1 MNLWAASAVISC
13 EGLRPLLIADS
24 SVKPAPRN
32 ILWDRVWSL
41 PRAVALPITFMER
54 VLEDKILLAHGS
66 GGKLAHEL
74 VEKSFVK
81 ALANPFLAKLDDSA
95 VIDLSGRL
103 AFTTDSYVVSP
114 IFFPGGDIGKLAV
127 CGTVNDLAM
136 SGAKPLYLSLSFI
149 IEEGLPR
156 AELDQ
161 IVDSTRK
168 AAQEAEVEIV
178 TGDTKVVHRG
188 SADKLFINTAGVG
201 IIAEGVNISGSN
213 ARPGD
218 RVILSGTI
226 GDHGIAV
233 LSQREGLSFST
244 RLESDCAPLG
254 NLVAEMLAASPNIHC
269 LRDPTRGG
277 LATSLNELAKQS
289 KVGIRIEEEKIP
301 VREEVLAACE
311 MLGFDPLYVANEG
324 KLVAI
329 VPTEDA
335 DRVLGAMRRNR
346 YGKSAAIIGEVRG
359 EQPGRVVMK
368 TVLGASRIVDM
379 LVGDLLP
386 RIC

>member
-1 MNLWAASAVISC
+1 M
-13 EGLRPLLIADS
+13 
-24 SVKPAPRN
+24 
-32 ILWDRVWSL
+32 
-41 PRAVALPITFMER
+41 
-54 VLEDKILLAHGS
+54 LAHGS

-74 VEKSFVK
+74 VESSFLK
-81 ALANPFLAKLDDSA
+81 ALANPLLAKLDDSA
-95 VIDLSGRL
+95 VFNFSGRL

-149 IEEGLPR
+149 IEEGLPQG
-156 AELDQ
+156 ELSQ
-161 IVDSTRK
+161 VVDSIQK
-168 AAQEAEVEIV
+168 AAQEAGVEIV

-201 IIAEGVNISGSN
+201 IIPEGVDISGNN
-213 ARPGD
+213 ARSGD
-218 RVILSGTI
+218 KVILSGAI

-233 LSQREGLSFST
+233 LSRREGLSFST
-244 RLESDCAPLG
+244 QLESDCAPLG
-254 NLVAEMLAASPNIHC
+254 GLVADMLAASSNIHS

-277 LATSLNELAKQS
+277 LATTLNELAKQS
-289 KVGIRIEEEKIP
+289 RVSIRIEEEKVL
-301 VREEVLAACE
+301 VRDEVLAACE

-329 VPTEDA
+329 VPPEDT
-335 DRVLGAMRRNR
+335 DKVLKVMRENH
-346 YGKSAAIIGEVRG
+346 YGKEAAIIGEVRA
-359 EQPGRVVMK
+359 EHPGRVVMK
-368 TVLGASRIVDM
+368 TCLGSSRIIDM
-379 LVGDLLP
+379 LVGDILP

>member
-1 MNLWAASAVISC
+1 M
-13 EGLRPLLIADS
+13 
-24 SVKPAPRN
+24 K
-32 ILWDRVWSL
+32 
-41 PRAVALPITFMER
+41 
-54 VLEDKILLAHGS
+54 DKILLAHGS

-74 VEKSFVK
+74 VEKGFVK
-81 ALANPFLAKLDDSA
+81 AFNNPFLAKFDDSA
-95 VIDLSGRL
+95 VMDFNGRL

-149 IEEGLPR
+149 IEEGLPQD
-156 AELDQ
+156 ELNK
-161 IVDSTRK
+161 IVDSVQKVAR
-168 AAQEAEVEIV
+168 EAGVEIV
-178 TGDTKVVHRG
+178 TGDTKVVNRG
-188 SADKLFINTAGVG
+188 SADKLFINTAGIG
-201 IIAEGVNISGSN
+201 IIPEGVDISGSR
-213 ARPGD
+213 ASPGD
-218 RVILSGTI
+218 IVILSGTI

-244 RLESDCAPLG
+244 QLESDCAPLG
-254 NLVAEMLAASPNIHC
+254 SLVAEMLAASSDIRC

-277 LATSLNELAKQS
+277 LATTLNELAKQS
-289 KVGIRIEEEKIP
+289 KASIRIEEEKIS

-329 VPTEDA
+329 VPAKDA
-335 DRVLGAMRRNR
+335 DKVLKAMRQNC
-346 YGKSAAIIGEVRG
+346 YGIDAAIIGEVRA
-359 EQPGRVVMK
+359 EHPGRVVMK
-368 TVLGASRIVDM
+368 TCLGASRIVDM

>member
-1 MNLWAASAVISC
+1 MEVI
-13 EGLRPLLIADS
+13 
-24 SVKPAPRN
+24 
-32 ILWDRVWSL
+32 
-41 PRAVALPITFMER
+41 
-54 VLEDKILLAHGS
+54 LEDKILLAHGS

-81 ALANPFLAKLDDSA
+81 ALVNPFLAKLDDSA
-95 VIDLSGRL
+95 VFNLSGKL

-136 SGAKPLYLSLSFI
+136 SGARPLYLSLAFI
-149 IEEGLPR
+149 IEEGLSQ
-156 AELDQ
+156 AELNK
-161 IVDSTRK
+161 IVDSTQR
-168 AAQEAEVEIV
+168 AAQEAGVQIV

-201 IIAEGVNISGSN
+201 VIPEGVDISGSK

-218 RVILSGTI
+218 KVILSGTI

-244 RLESDCAPLG
+244 RLESDCVPL
-254 NLVAEMLAASPNIHC
+254 NSLVAAMLTASPNIHC

-301 VREEVLAACE
+301 LREEVLAACE

-324 KLVAI
+324 KLAAI
-329 VPTEDA
+329 VPAENA
-335 DRVLGAMRRNR
+335 DKVLEAMQGNQ
-346 YGKSAAIIGEVRG
+346 YGKDAAIIGEVRA
-359 EQPGRVVMK
+359 EHPGRVVMK
-368 TVLGASRIVDM
+368 TCLGASRIIDM

>member
-1 MNLWAASAVISC
+1 
-13 EGLRPLLIADS
+13 
-24 SVKPAPRN
+24 
-32 ILWDRVWSL
+32 
-41 PRAVALPITFMER
+41 MEE
-54 VLEDKILLAHGS
+54 VLKNKILLAHGS

-74 VEKSFVK
+74 VEKSFLK

-95 VIDLSGRL
+95 VFDLSGRL

-127 CGTVNDLAM
+127 YGTVNDLAM
-136 SGAKPLYLSLSFI
+136 SGAKPLYFSLSFI
-149 IEEGLPR
+149 IEEGLPQD
-156 AELDQ
+156 ELSQ
-161 IVDSTRK
+161 VVDSVRK
-168 AAQEAEVEIV
+168 AAQEAGVEIV

-201 IIAEGVNISGSN
+201 IIPEGINISGSN

-218 RVILSGTI
+218 IVILSGTI

-244 RLESDCAPLG
+244 QLESDCAPLG
-254 NLVAEMLAASPNIHC
+254 SLVAEMLAASPNIHC

-277 LATSLNELAKQS
+277 LATTLNELAKQS
-289 KVGIRIEEEKIP
+289 KVSIRIEEEKIP
-301 VREEVLAACE
+301 VRDEVLGACE

-329 VPTEDA
+329 IPDEDA
-335 DRVLGAMRRNR
+335 DKVLKAMRENH
-346 YGKSAAIIGEVRG
+346 YGKEATIIGEVRT
-359 EQPGRVVMK
+359 EHPGRVVMK
-368 TVLGASRIVDM
+368 TCLGASRIIDM
-379 LVGDLLP
+379 LVGDILP

>member
-1 MNLWAASAVISC
+1 M
-13 EGLRPLLIADS
+13 
-24 SVKPAPRN
+24 
-32 ILWDRVWSL
+32 
-41 PRAVALPITFMER
+41 
-54 VLEDKILLAHGS
+54 EDKILLAHGS

-81 ALANPFLAKLDDSA
+81 AFANPFLAKLDDSA

-136 SGAKPLYLSLSFI
+136 SGAKPLYLSLAFI
-149 IEEGLPR
+149 IEEGLPQG
-156 AELDQ
+156 ELNQ
-161 IVDSTRK
+161 IVESAQK
-168 AAQEAEVEIV
+168 AAQEAEVKIV

-201 IIAEGVNISGSN
+201 IIAEGVDISGSN

-218 RVILSGTI
+218 KVILSGTI

-244 RLESDCAPLG
+244 QLESDCAPLG
-254 NLVAEMLAASPNIHC
+254 SLVAEMLAAGPNIHC

-289 KVGIRIEEEKIP
+289 KVSIRIEEEKIP

-329 VPTEDA
+329 VLAEDA
-335 DRVLGAMRRNR
+335 GKVLKAIRGNH

-359 EQPGRVVMK
+359 EHPGRVVMK
-368 TVLGASRIVDM
+368 TCLGASRIVDM

>member
-1 MNLWAASAVISC
+1 
-13 EGLRPLLIADS
+13 
-24 SVKPAPRN
+24 
-32 ILWDRVWSL
+32 
-41 PRAVALPITFMER
+41 MEEI
-54 VLEDKILLAHGS
+54 LEDKILLAHGS

-81 ALANPFLAKLDDSA
+81 AFVNPFLAKLDDSA
-95 VIDLSGRL
+95 VMDFSGKL

-127 CGTVNDLAM
+127 YGTVNDLAM

-149 IEEGLPR
+149 IEEGLPQD
-156 AELDQ
+156 ELNE
-161 IVDSTRK
+161 IVDSVRK
-168 AAQEAEVEIV
+168 AAQEAGVEIV

-201 IIAEGVNISGSN
+201 IIPEEVDISGSN
-213 ARPGD
+213 ASPGD
-218 RVILSGTI
+218 KVILSGTI

-244 RLESDCAPLG
+244 QLESDCAPLG
-254 NLVAEMLAASPNIHC
+254 SLVAEMLAASPDIHC

-277 LATSLNELAKQS
+277 LATTLNELAKQS
-289 KVGIRIEEEKIP
+289 KVSIRIEEEKIP

-329 VPTEDA
+329 VSAKDA
-335 DRVLGAMRRNR
+335 NKILKAMRENH
-346 YGKSAAIIGEVRG
+346 YGTGAAIIGEVKA
-359 EQPGRVVMK
+359 EHPGRVVMK
-368 TVLGASRIVDM
+368 TCLGASRIVDM